1 MPHDAA
7 VTAFL
12 HRVRDGDQGALE
24 QLIPVVYNE
33 LRRIAE
39 SYLRQER
46 PGHTLQATALVH
58 EAYLRMVNQDQPAF
72 ENRAHF
78 YGIAAQVMRQVLVDH
93 ARARLAGKRGG
104 GVQKVSWNDSL
115 DFTSEKASLIVA
127 LDDAMRDLAQFD
139 ARKARLIELR
149 FFGGLTA
156 EETAEVIG
164 LSVHVVRHEM
174 RFARAWLHRYVAEQ
188 RTGGDAST

>member
-7 VTAFL
+7 VTVLL
-12 HRVRDGDQGALE
+12 HRVRGGDQGALE
-24 QLIPVVYNE
+24 QLIPIVYNE

-58 EAYLRMVNQDQPAF
+58 EAYLRMVNQDQPEF

-104 GVQKVSWNDSL
+104 GVQKISWDDSL

-127 LDDAMRDLAQFD
+127 PRRRH
-139 ARKARLIELR
+139 ARPGRVRPAESPADRTAVFR
-149 FFGGLTA
+149 RADGGK
-156 EETAEVIG
+156 
-164 LSVHVVRHEM
+164 R
-174 RFARAWLHRYVAEQ
+174 RPR
-188 RTGGDAST
+188 